1 MDHATMQAR
10 TFHASVADY
19 RRRGAFDGGS
29 AGSGCAICGATQ
41 AAIRA
46 AVKAPRQLKP
56 RGLTSPVQAA
66 PAE

>member
-10 TFHASVADY
+10 TFHASAADY
-19 RRRGAFDGGS
+19 RRRGASGGGS

-46 AVKAPRQLKP
+46 AVKARQLKP

-66 PAE
+66 PVE